1 MKNILIVSRDYNNP
15 QRYRLIGFKIRKD
28 KIVSKILNTLGSTET
43 LNSIASVNDIDEV
56 YLALSSLTLEE
67 MSRIRELCQNNVSQI
82 HFISDLYNTLS
93 QKINLKEIN
102 GIPLFTMRGI
112 ETGGFRLKLKRGLDF
127 TGALIGLFLLA
138 PLFGLIALLIKG
150 TMPGPIFFRQK
161 RLGKDGVPFTFFK
174 FRTMKDN
181 GKNPHKEFVVKFIK
195 NKKLSRATYKL
206 RDDPRITQI
215 GYILRRSSLD
225 ELPQLI
231 NVLRGEMSLV
241 GPRPAIPYEI
251 DHYQEWHKRRM
262 SGKPGMTGLW
272 QVSGR
277 SSVSFND
284 MVLLDLYYIDNWS
297 LWFDFVLLFK
307 TIPAVLSVKGAY

>member
-1 MKNILIVSRDYNNP
+1 MKKILIVSRDQNNP
-15 QRYRLIGFKIRKD
+15 KRYRLIGFKIRKE
-28 KIVSKILNTLGSTET
+28 KILSKFLNTLGSTDT
-43 LNSIASVNDIDEV
+43 LNNIACENDIDEV
-56 YLALSSLTLEE
+56 YLALSSLHPEE
-67 MSRIRELCQNNVSQI
+67 MIRIREMCQKKVSQI

-112 ETGGFRLKLKRGLDF
+112 KTGGFHWKLKRGVDF
-127 TGALIGLFLLA
+127 AGALIGLLLLA

-150 TMPGPIFFRQK
+150 TMPGPILFRQK
-161 RLGKDGVPFTFFK
+161 RLGKDGVPFTFLK
-174 FRTMKDN
+174 FRTMKEN
-181 GKNPHKEFVVKFIK
+181 GKNVHREFVANFIK
-195 NKKLSRATYKL
+195 DKRLSSETYKMK
-206 RDDPRITQI
+206 DDPRITKI
-215 GYILRRSSLD
+215 GYMLRRTSLD

-297 LWFDFVLLFK
+297 LWFDFILLFK

>member
-1 MKNILIVSRDYNNP
+1 MKRILIISREGKSKKKYRFIGFEIQGDRIHSKLLNILGSPERLSSITFNN
-15 QRYRLIGFKIRKD
+15 
-28 KIVSKILNTLGSTET
+28 E
-43 LNSIASVNDIDEV
+43 IDEV
-56 YLALSSLTLEE
+56 YLALTSLTPAE
-67 MSRIRELCQNNVSQI
+67 MILIREQCPKSIRQI
-82 HFISDLYNTLS
+82 HFVSKLYSSLS
-93 QKINLKEIN
+93 EKLNLKDIS
-102 GIPLFTMRGI
+102 GIPLFTLKGK
-112 ETGGFRLKLKRGLDF
+112 ETNGFVLNMKRGMDLL
-127 TGALIGLFLLA
+127 GALIGLILLS

-150 TMPGPIFFRQK
+150 TMPGPILFRQK
-161 RLGKDGVPFTFFK
+161 RLGKDGMPFTFFK
-174 FRTMKDN
+174 FRTMKEN

-195 NKKLSRATYKL
+195 DKKLSRATYKL
-206 RDDPRITQI
+206 RDDPRITKI

-251 DHYQEWHKRRM
+251 DHYQEWHKRRLA
-262 SGKPGMTGLW
+262 GNPGMTGLW

-277 SSVSFND
+277 SSVSFDD

-297 LWFDFVLLFK
+297 LWFDFVLLLK